1 MNFLLSV
8 ADRYAIFRLRIRAII
23 RSCVPKFGPAR
34 VKFGGNWSKF
44 GLFQLNSVP
53 FGRTTE
59 RDSRRNSPANRP
71 YAANQ
76 FLNSVRP
83 HTQAA
88 HFSFS
93 AASGEFL

>member
-8 ADRYAIFRLRIRAII
+8 AERYAIFGLHFGAII
-23 RSCVPKFGPAR
+23 RSCVSKFGPGRA
-34 VKFGGNWSKF
+34 KFGGNGSKF
-44 GLFQLNSVP
+44 GLSRLNSVS

-59 RDSRRNSPANRP
+59 RDSRRNSSANRP

-76 FLNSVRP
+76 FLNSVHL

-93 AASGEFL
+93 AAPGEFL